1 MQGILVLAS
10 IAQFWRIKLTPGHP
24 VELLPL
30 MNLRPKYGMKMMLH
44 RRNKKGAMS

>member
-10 IAQFWRIKLTPGHP
+10 IAQFWRIKLAPGHP

-30 MNLRPKYGMKMMLH
+30 MNLRPKYGMIMTLH
-44 RRNKKGAMS
+44 RRKKIGPIL